1 MYLHIE
7 RWTARSA
14 WLALPL
20 RDRIDYLDQMG
31 PEIQRLREA
40 GVRLVG
46 MVLKDTSTSDE
57 GLYYHAAWSM
67 PEGPPQVQR
76 LRAVLD
82 AFNWHRYFRPATDRS
97 ERSARKTLFD
107 YAEEEARRVQLSGAR
122 RN

>member
-1 MYLHIE
+1 MYFHIE

-20 RDRIDYLDQMG
+20 RDRIDYLDRMG

-46 MVLKDTSTSDE
+46 MVLKDTSTPDE
-57 GLYYHAAWSM
+57 GLYYLAAWAM
-67 PEGPPQVQR
+67 PEGPSQVQR

-82 AFNWHRYFRPATDRS
+82 AFDWHRYFRPATDRAD
-97 ERSARKTLFD
+97 RLARKSLFD
-107 YAEEEARRVQLSGAR
+107 YTEEGVRRVQRSGPR